1 MSKHVTRLFA
11 LAVALLVVV
20 AGTGAVFA
28 ATASVGAKA
37 QTQIKV
43 VYQNSQTASFSTKS
57 TVYAD
62 IPNATVSMTVPA
74 STTALLVARFQAHG
88 SIIQTSGCIARVLVG
103 STAMEPSGNYPIF
116 GQASVSQSV
125 ATGGSIERSLAL
137 GAGTYTVKAQ
147 MRIGSASS
155 VNSECQLNGWH
166 LAVERHKR

>member
-57 TVYAD
+57 
-62 IPNATVSMTVPA
+62 NQSN
-74 STTALLVARFQAHG
+74 
-88 SIIQTSGCIARVLVG
+88 RVL
-103 STAMEPSGNYPIF
+103 
-116 GQASVSQSV
+116 
-125 ATGGSIERSLAL
+125 LL
-137 GAGTYTVKAQ
+137 
-147 MRIGSASS
+147 
-155 VNSECQLNGWH
+155 
-166 LAVERHKR
+166 